1 VKYRMIERCRD
12 AFPVRMMCRRLGVSV
27 SGYHEWRTRE
37 PSARALDNR
46 RLLVRIRELHAA
58 SDGVLGRRR
67 VHEDLRYEGE
77 TAGINRIG
85 RLMQRDGLYGIPQKR
100 RWRKKASGPRT
111 SNVQNHLQRD
121 FAAAEPNSRC
131 ATDITFVRT
140 VEDWLYLCVVID
152 LYSRL
157 VVGWS
162 MSAVQDRQL
171 VLQAVLMALWQRQDR
186 SPLVLHS
193 DRGCQF
199 TSDEYERFL
208 KGHKV
213 TCSMSGVGSCAD
225 NALVEGFF
233 GMLKRER
240 VNRRHYRTQAE
251 ARADIFDDIECFYN
265 PRMRSRLERET
276 NNEIRLNET
285 VRDTGS

>member
-1 VKYRMIERCRD
+1 MIERCRD
-12 AFPVRMMCRRLGVSV
+12 AFPVRMMCRRLGVSA
-27 SGYHEWRTRE
+27 SGYYEWRDRE
-37 PSARALDNR
+37 PSARVLDNQ

-67 VHEDLRYEGE
+67 IHEDLRYEGE
-77 TAGINRIG
+77 TASVNHIG
-85 RLMQRDGLYGIPQKR
+85 RLMKQDRLYGIPQKR
-100 RWRKKASGPRT
+100 RWRKKASQPRP
-111 SNVQNHLQRD
+111 SHVENHLARV
-121 FAAAEPNSRC
+121 FEASAANTKW
-131 ATDITFVRT
+131 ATDITYVRT
-140 VEDWLYLCVVID
+140 AEDWLYLCVVID
-152 LYSRL
+152 LYSRR

-199 TSDEYERFL
+199 TSAEYQRFL
-208 KGHKV
+208 QGHNV

-240 VNRRHYRTQAE
+240 VNRHQYRTRAE
-251 ARADIFDDIECFYN
+251 ARADIFDYIESFYN
-265 PRMRSRLERET
+265 PRMRIRLEQEQSSESRLFQNVRESGT
-276 NNEIRLNET
+276 
-285 VRDTGS
+285 

>member
-1 VKYRMIERCRD
+1 MIERCRD
-12 AFPVRMMCRRLGVSV
+12 AFPVRMMCRRLGVSA
-27 SGYHEWRTRE
+27 SGYYEWRDRE

-46 RLLVRIRELHAA
+46 RLLERIRVLHGA

-67 VHEDLRYEGE
+67 IHEDLRDEGE
-77 TAGINRIG
+77 TAGVNRVG
-85 RLMQRDGLYGIPQKR
+85 RLMKRNGLYGIPQKR
-100 RWRKKASGPRT
+100 RWRKKASEPRP
-111 SNVQNHLQRD
+111 SHLQNHLERN
-121 FAAAEPNSRC
+121 FKALEPNTRW
-131 ATDITFVRT
+131 ATDITYVRT

-171 VLQAVLMALWQRQDR
+171 VLQAVLMALWQREDR

-199 TSDEYERFL
+199 TSDEYQRFL
-208 KGHKV
+208 KGHNV
-213 TCSMSGVGSCAD
+213 TCSMSGIGSCAD

-240 VNRRHYRTQAE
+240 ANRRSYRTRAA
-251 ARADIFDDIECFYN
+251 ARADIFDYIECFYN
-265 PRMRSRLERET
+265 PRMRSRLERQK
-276 NNEIRLNET
+276 NNEIRLNQT
-285 VRDTGS
+285 VREIGT